1 MLKSVKESTAFVKSV
16 IEGRKNPMIATPT
29 SMASIESHD
38 LFNAVITALFTVV
51 SGLFLYLLKGIVDDV
66 WISHVR
72 QYRLLKSEVA
82 FTLVKYANVYMNVTQ
97 ADKATEGHKDAAT
110 DLREVASKIAA
121 FAVIRPKICWM
132 VPRKSLLI
140 EVEKELIGLSN
151 GMFTDVDIS
160 GQREHNRQSVDSIQK
175 KLGIEVM

>member
-1 MLKSVKESTAFVKSV
+1 
-16 IEGRKNPMIATPT
+16 
-29 SMASIESHD
+29 
-38 LFNAVITALFTVV
+38 
-51 SGLFLYLLKGIVDDV
+51 
-66 WISHVR
+66 
-72 QYRLLKSEVA
+72 
-82 FTLVKYANVYMNVTQ
+82 
-97 ADKATEGHKDAAT
+97 
-110 DLREVASKIAA
+110 
-121 FAVIRPKICWM
+121 M